1 MTFIDNLGI
10 ELDVLILVTV
20 AVFYTGIWVWWGL
33 RKQDPKEA
41 NASLRG
47 GGAVL
52 GLLGG
57 FLLLLGLWGEFTWP
71 LPASYNML
79 FYDPTVLAGIILVG
93 FAVSLWFKIP
103 SHLIGIIAFVS
114 GWGVIYYGARAY
126 LLGLTNEPL
135 DTFAMYLAFGALAVL
150 SMPVTLFVDWYVTR
164 SQTLG
169 ASAAPSYPKMW
180 NYVLGPF
187 LLFAVL
193 AGAASILMGFNTIW
207 SHLAKAP

>member
-1 MTFIDNLGI
+1 
-10 ELDVLILVTV
+10 
-20 AVFYTGIWVWWGL
+20 
-33 RKQDPKEA
+33 
-41 NASLRG
+41 
-47 GGAVL
+47 
-52 GLLGG
+52 
-57 FLLLLGLWGEFTWP
+57 
-71 LPASYNML
+71 ML
-79 FYDPTVLAGIILVG
+79 FYDTTVLAGIILVG